1 MVAFESNIL
10 EIKGINSMIIAEN
23 SAQTATVSMENLAIR
38 QPFLYAIL
46 TTADIQQQQLDQLSD
61 KKEKNAFIQQCGG
74 VNRVS
79 PFQKFKKFWE
89 SLTQQLQ
96 NKILNLPSGVLQ
108 QKEWFALAKLTVQQ
122 VVDWCEGML
131 TRSKKQKSESGLNI
145 LSPKAWVE
153 GISNFLPKS
162 KTKKLYLKLG
172 EPLEN
177 QDFNLL
183 LQKKTYDFTA
193 ESLES
198 FIAQVRSETKGK
210 PLVTEDVLPFLKDR
224 GLNPLLILS
233 KEDRIRFEFKLQ
245 LEEKDK
251 DLENMRSQFQEVQ
264 QKLHQRDQQ
273 VQQQQQQI
281 NQLTQDNQQLKQQNQ
296 QQQQQIDKLIEKME
310 AVDQFMASTA
320 TV

>member
-1 MVAFESNIL
+1 MLNGS
-10 EIKGINSMIIAEN
+10 KII
-23 SAQTATVSMENLAIR
+23 
-38 QPFLYAIL
+38 
-46 TTADIQQQQLDQLSD
+46 
-61 KKEKNAFIQQCGG
+61 
-74 VNRVS
+74 
-79 PFQKFKKFWE
+79 
-89 SLTQQLQ
+89 
-96 NKILNLPSGVLQ
+96 
-108 QKEWFALAKLTVQQ
+108 
-122 VVDWCEGML
+122 
-131 TRSKKQKSESGLNI
+131 
-145 LSPKAWVE
+145 SPKAWIKE
-153 GISNFLPKS
+153 ISNFIPNSFPKKS
-162 KTKKLYLKLG
+162 SLKLG

-177 QDFNLL
+177 EDFKVLL
-183 LQKKTYDFTA
+183 SKKAYDFTP
-193 ESLES
+193 ENLES
-198 FIAQVRSETKGK
+198 FIAQVRSETRGK